1 MFELFGN
8 NKNINDAKI
17 FMGSREESRDTL
29 IEIKSPYS
37 RDVVSRY
44 PKCSGEDAKRG
55 IRDCQRRHL

>member
-29 IEIKSPYS
+29 IEIRVHIVETLYLATK
-37 RDVVSRY
+37 V
-44 PKCSGEDAKRG
+44 
-55 IRDCQRRHL
+55 